1 MTEMKTDPTLD
12 DFLDEQF
19 DGEDTPDSSTSS
31 FNNST
36 SSNSSVST
44 GREPVMNENEKFVVK
59 KSGAK
64 DKDKEKSMEDL
75 FDHELQAKIKVVGIG
90 GGGCNAIDRMIAAG
104 LRGVE
109 FIALNTDFQALSKSL
124 APVKI
129 QIGSKLTKGLGAGGN
144 ADIGRKAME
153 ESRSEVLARL
163 EGADMVFVTCGMGG
177 GTGTGGAPLVA
188 EAAKESGA
196 LTVGIVT
203 RPFRFEGR
211 HRLSSAMDGIEL
223 MKENV
228 DTLIIIPNDKLIE
241 LVKEQTSLLESFLM
255 ADEILKQAVLGIS
268 ELILKPGLIN
278 LDFADVKMIMSNS
291 GTALI
296 GLGEGMGEGKAV
308 QAVERAVLSPLLES
322 SIDGASGVL
331 INFIGGP
338 DLGLHEVYKAA
349 ELVHERAD
357 VEANIIFGA
366 AIDDDMKDRVHV
378 LLLATGFSP
387 ARVATSTS
395 KPLIRRSETRSSTPR
410 VSLLSDEEKRMDQ
423 RPEKDK
429 PKEDD
434 VNYDEL
440 DVPSFLRRIKKN

>member
-1 MTEMKTDPTLD
+1 VTEKMIEMTESDVLSVPLDSADPS
-12 DFLDEQF
+12 EQSI
-19 DGEDTPDSSTSS
+19 SSTY
-31 FNNST
+31 NSVRDD
-36 SSNSSVST
+36 SRVSL
-44 GREPVMNENEKFVVK
+44 GREPEMNENDKVGGK
-59 KSGAK
+59 KASS
-64 DKDKEKSMEDL
+64 KDKEQVMNDL
-75 FDHELQAKIKVVGIG
+75 FDHELQAKIKVVGVG
-90 GGGCNAIDRMIAAG
+90 GGGCNAIDRMIGAG

-129 QIGSKLTKGLGAGGN
+129 QIGTKLTKGLGAGGN
-144 ADIGRKAME
+144 ADIGRKALE

-188 EAAKESGA
+188 EAAKEQGA

-211 HRLSSAMDGIEL
+211 RRLTSAMDGIEL

-241 LVKEQTSLLESFLM
+241 LVKEQTSLQESFLM

-296 GLGEGMGEGKAV
+296 GLGEGMGEAKAV
-308 QAVERAVLSPLLES
+308 QAVERAVTSPLLES

-366 AIDDDMKDRVHV
+366 AIDEDMKDRVHV

-387 ARVATSTS
+387 ARAAANSS
-395 KPLIRRSETRSSTPR
+395 KPLIRRSDPRTSTSR
-410 VSLLSDEEKRMDQ
+410 VSLLTDEEKRMEM
-423 RPEKDK
+423 RPDKEKT
-429 PKEDD
+429 KEDD

-440 DVPSFLRRIKKN
+440 DVPSFLRRLKKN